1 MRTALHALAALL
13 CLGAPSFAQI
23 LSVPAPDGTLSV
35 TLVGT
40 AEADP
45 DFAEINLSVATKGA
59 TAAAAL
65 EANRVSRDD
74 VVARLTA
81 AGAKSEAISWT
92 APRLAASG
100 LGYYLDDEEE
110 GERFRVTT
118 TVTVRTAAGTVDE
131 VYTEAARLIDAAAAA
146 GAGPMDSLNVT
157 DLLSGGSI
165 VTFGVNNERALR
177 DRALSDGMAQA
188 RELATAAVAK
198 AGRKLGEVSG
208 LQIQSATDSTLMKAL
223 TVMGA
228 PISPGK
234 AHYQIF
240 IAVTFKVQ

>member
-1 MRTALHALAALL
+1 MRTHHLTPSLVWPPLAVLVALSVLLPAMGEPTAAVYAGIDASALMRE
-13 CLGAPSFAQI
+13 LGLPTPRI
-23 LSVPAPDGTLSV
+23 LSCDLAGVHYSFLAP
-35 TLVGT
+35 
-40 AEADP
+40 
-45 DFAEINLSVATKGA
+45 
-59 TAAAAL
+59 
-65 EANRVSRDD
+65 EANVTSRDD

-81 AGAKSEAISWT
+81 AGAKPEAIPWT
-92 APRLAASG
+92 APR
-100 LGYYLDDEEE
+100 
-110 GERFRVTT
+110 
-118 TVTVRTAAGTVDE
+118 
-131 VYTEAARLIDAAAAA
+131 IDAAAAA

-198 AGRKLGEVSG
+198 AGKKLGEVSG
-208 LQIQSATDSTLMKAL
+208 LQIQPATDSTLMKAL

-240 IAVTFKVQ
+240 TAVTFKVQ